1 MYRSTRGLGAG
12 PGPTAT
18 YYVDLPLPWGRDTE
32 IALPMEQLTADA
44 WVALSPKMDQTI
56 AKASVAIALSAA
68 VAVGFAVWLVQ
79 RR

>member
-1 MYRSTRGLGAG
+1 MYRAMGAG
-12 PGPTAT
+12 PGPAT
-18 YYVDLPLPWGRDTE
+18 SYYVDLPLPWGKDTE
-32 IALPMEQLTADA
+32 IALPMDQLTADA
-44 WVALSPKMDQTI
+44 WETLSPKMDQSI